1 MDGGD
6 EMIHG
11 LSEEEKFK
19 VIRPML
25 GEHMLGDYGMPI
37 IHKTDE
43 EMLDIENMEPVGI
56 KNLTTKQDNSKKI
69 VLPFTYDKDLLKYWT
84 DPMKYIPRFQ
94 TVMAVGTPD
103 YSIYPTMNIN
113 EVRHNVYMNRWLGCL
128 WQTYKCVV
136 LPVISWWAEDT
147 YDICFSGIEKNS
159 IVIVST
165 IGLHSPTFRPH
176 AHLIIKIKNLSNCVY
191 GKNLIF
197 LNERMCYNMGSRGAF
212 QDVDT
217 GKFNFVENGQN
228 YHTVG
233 DVDGVQVIL
242 QNSGAVKAPEYSHS
256 AERAYAIVQN
266 GKLKHLSFYDE
277 THRQIISIDLLHQ
290 HHGLMPHKHLNLD
303 HSDKGIPITA
313 DEEKLIKKIKRR
325 FGLS

>member
-1 MDGGD
+1 MTILKRELSPIFFKYDVRNKRTSIINGGD

-25 GEHMLGDYGMPI
+25 GDHMLGDYGMPI

-43 EMLDIENMEPVGI
+43 EMLDIENMKPVGI

-165 IGLHSPTFRPH
+165 IGCMNNQIVFLKGFNEMKKRIEPP
-176 AHLIIKIKNLSNCVY
+176 LIIVY
-191 GKNLIF
+191 GDMISGMTGRFVNIKYKDAFNNKNKEFKQLC
-197 LNERMCYNMGSRGAF
+197 L
-212 QDVDT
+212 
-217 GKFNFVENGQN
+217 
-228 YHTVG
+228 
-233 DVDGVQVIL
+233 
-242 QNSGAVKAPEYSHS
+242 
-256 AERAYAIVQN
+256 
-266 GKLKHLSFYDE
+266 
-277 THRQIISIDLLHQ
+277 
-290 HHGLMPHKHLNLD
+290 
-303 HSDKGIPITA
+303 
-313 DEEKLIKKIKRR
+313 
-325 FGLS
+325 

>member
-136 LPVISWWAEDT
+136 LPERFVLMGKKSMISHYMKLHYCLEL
-147 YDICFSGIEKNS
+147 FS
-159 IVIVST
+159 
-165 IGLHSPTFRPH
+165 
-176 AHLIIKIKNLSNCVY
+176 KI
-191 GKNLIF
+191 
-197 LNERMCYNMGSRGAF
+197 
-212 QDVDT
+212 Q
-217 GKFNFVENGQN
+217 
-228 YHTVG
+228 
-233 DVDGVQVIL
+233 
-242 QNSGAVKAPEYSHS
+242 
-256 AERAYAIVQN
+256 
-266 GKLKHLSFYDE
+266 
-277 THRQIISIDLLHQ
+277 
-290 HHGLMPHKHLNLD
+290 D
-303 HSDKGIPITA
+303 HSFLMWI
-313 DEEKLIKKIKRR
+313 RQVN
-325 FGLS
+325 

>member
-1 MDGGD
+1 MTMLKRGSSPIFFKYDVRNKRTSIMNGGD

-25 GEHMLGDYGMPI
+25 GDHMLGDYGMPI

-43 EMLDIENMEPVGI
+43 EMLDIENMKPVGI

-165 IGLHSPTFRPH
+165 IGCMNNQKVFLKGFNEMKKRIEPP
-176 AHLIIKIKNLSNCVY
+176 LIIVANL
-191 GKNLIF
+191 
-197 LNERMCYNMGSRGAF
+197 
-212 QDVDT
+212 
-217 GKFNFVENGQN
+217 
-228 YHTVG
+228 
-233 DVDGVQVIL
+233 
-242 QNSGAVKAPEYSHS
+242 
-256 AERAYAIVQN
+256 
-266 GKLKHLSFYDE
+266 
-277 THRQIISIDLLHQ
+277 
-290 HHGLMPHKHLNLD
+290 
-303 HSDKGIPITA
+303 
-313 DEEKLIKKIKRR
+313 KK
-325 FGLS
+325 

>member
-128 WQTYKCVV
+128 WQTYKSEFINQPVRTLSLGQRMRADIAAALLHNPKV
-136 LPVISWWAEDT
+136 LFLDEPTIGLDVIVKDKIRQAIKKINSEQNTTIVLTTHDML
-147 YDICFSGIEKNS
+147 DIESLADKIIMIDKGKLAFQGSIEKLRSMYGEGKIITFKLTDVSDFSKLIQSIETSGIEAKITREDRQVSILFDASKNS
-159 IVIVST
+159 ISSFIINLLQSVNVNDIMLSDIGIDEIVKK
-165 IGLHSPTFRPH
+165 
-176 AHLIIKIKNLSNCVY
+176 AY
-191 GKNLIF
+191 
-197 LNERMCYNMGSRGAF
+197 SRE
-212 QDVDT
+212 V
-217 GKFNFVENGQN
+217 
-228 YHTVG
+228 
-233 DVDGVQVIL
+233 
-242 QNSGAVKAPEYSHS
+242 
-256 AERAYAIVQN
+256 
-266 GKLKHLSFYDE
+266 
-277 THRQIISIDLLHQ
+277 
-290 HHGLMPHKHLNLD
+290 
-303 HSDKGIPITA
+303 
-313 DEEKLIKKIKRR
+313 
-325 FGLS
+325 

>member
-1 MDGGD
+1 MVKL
-6 EMIHG
+6 IQ
-11 LSEEEKFK
+11 
-19 VIRPML
+19 I
-25 GEHMLGDYGMPI
+25 GDYGMPI

-136 LPVISWWAEDT
+136 LPVISWWAEDI

-165 IGLHSPTFRPH
+165 IGCMNNQKVFLKGFNEMKKRIEPP
-176 AHLIIKIKNLSNCVY
+176 LIIVY
-191 GKNLIF
+191 GDMISGMTGRFVNIKYKDAFNNKNKEFKQLCLWKESNIF
-197 LNERMCYNMGSRGAF
+197 ERK
-212 QDVDT
+212 DVLQY
-217 GKFNFVENGQN
+217 GK
-228 YHTVG
+228 
-233 DVDGVQVIL
+233 
-242 QNSGAVKAPEYSHS
+242 
-256 AERAYAIVQN
+256 
-266 GKLKHLSFYDE
+266 
-277 THRQIISIDLLHQ
+277 
-290 HHGLMPHKHLNLD
+290 
-303 HSDKGIPITA
+303 
-313 DEEKLIKKIKRR
+313 
-325 FGLS
+325 